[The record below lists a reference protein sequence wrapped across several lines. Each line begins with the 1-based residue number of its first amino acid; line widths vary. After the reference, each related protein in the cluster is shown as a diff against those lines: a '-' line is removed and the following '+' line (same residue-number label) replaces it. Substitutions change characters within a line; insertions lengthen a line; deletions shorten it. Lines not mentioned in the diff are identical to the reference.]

1 MHGWWRQGW
10 QTGRDPDG
18 PGWRPWIGAFN
29 SPIIDSSWAD
39 TEGWRYNS
47 IGPRIKLEKAM
58 L

>member
-1 MHGWWRQGW
+1 MAGG
-10 QTGRDPDG
+10 GRAGRPAEIRTVPAG
-18 PGWRPWIGAFN
+18 RPWIGAFN